1 MSSEPGRTKAYSSDL
16 RWRIVWHC
24 VALNHK
30 YRETTQALCIS
41 IETVSNV
48 MKIFSASGD
57 ITGKKSPGR
66 PSLHAL
72 TAYEELFVISMVLEN
87 PRVEQHEI
95 CEAVL
100 ETTGTEVSISTIC
113 RVLRKYDMTRKKKYS
128 LLLYKEVCT

>member
-1 MSSEPGRTKAYSSDL
+1 
-16 RWRIVWHC
+16 
-24 VALNHK
+24 
-30 YRETTQALCIS
+30 
-41 IETVSNV
+41 

-57 ITGKKSPGR
+57 VTGKKSPGR

-72 TAYEELFVISMVLEN
+72 TDYEELFVISMVLEN

-113 RVLRKYDMTRKKKYS
+113 RVLRKYGMTRKKNTVRCYTKKFALKKSIYGTCIGGCRI
-128 LLLYKEVCT
+128 LK